1 MARKLSVDLE
11 LNAKGYTQGIN
22 EAKNATAQYTNAT
35 VDLKKETE
43 DYLSQFGSLRKQL
56 RSAKEEAFN
65 LAVQF
70 SQLSK
75 TEKDSEIGQ
84 QLAGELQFAIEKAAE
99 LEDVMS
105 DTNDAIRKAASDTAG
120 LDAFKES
127 LEVGKDLATAYIGV
141 LGKVTGSEEALKNV
155 LSSLAIVQGS
165 FNAVIKTTNMLQKNS
180 ATMIALQRAGVLSL
194 AQAEKISA
202 AAANASTIAYKGLGK
217 AMKAIPFIAIAGA
230 ILSIGKVIIDYI
242 IGANKAAKESEK
254 LNKELTGTKKIINDL
269 STVYNSSYA
278 SSLGKT
284 LSLYKQLQTSYSKLS
299 TQQEKSKWIK
309 ENTEKFKELGVSI
322 TNVNDADKIL
332 IKQSKDVIQS
342 FKLRAEA
349 AAEATRLQDLY
360 VKRIE
365 AETKARAN
373 AGKNNFKAGDK
384 VQTGDVERY
393 GLQEGID
400 YKQYKDKVGMF
411 YTDAGAMKAMEASA
425 ARNIQKYTQDIDAE
439 INASAERLAATTEKL
454 NNVLTGSTN
463 NNNNTGGGSSTGT
476 KTDITENILP
486 KANKVN
492 KQIDDW
498 FKAYD
503 KKIATKTKEASEMNY
518 NVVGPSI
525 NILSSPQQIQGAENA
540 IQQALQVDDIKFD
553 FSALPESM
561 QEAADEAVQSL
572 NRLSE
577 AMAIAGQKRA
587 KFLAAG
593 DTKGVKEMDKQL
605 AKLTE
610 DYNKQSK
617 EVDKYTKRS
626 EQIDKLSSA
635 FGSVGNKVGELGG
648 LFSQLGDATDDAGVK
663 AMGIIA
669 EAVATMALS
678 FARALKSC
686 GSWYEWLVFGVTGM
700 TQLASMVSQIKQLT
714 AGGYAEGGIIPGN
727 SFAGDKVMAMVN
739 SGEMI
744 LNTHQQKNLFD
755 MLNGI
760 TGTGIAS
767 SKIELTGKIR
777 GKDLLLVQKN
787 YNTIGSKSGQSIK
800 IN

>member
-56 RSAKEEAFN
+56 RAAENEAYN

-84 QLAGELQFAIEKAAE
+84 QLADELQFAIEKAAE
-99 LEDVMS
+99 LKDVMS
-105 DTNDAIRKAASDTAG
+105 DTRDAIRNASSDTAG

-141 LGKVTGSEEALKNV
+141 LGKMTGSEEALKNA

-194 AQAEKISA
+194 AQAEKVSA
-202 AAANASTIAYKGLGK
+202 AAANASTYAYKGLGK
-217 AMKAIPFIAIAGA
+217 AMKAIPFIAIAAA
-230 ILSIGKVIIDYI
+230 ILSIGKVIIDYV
-242 IGANKAAKESEK
+242 IGANKATKESEK

-269 STVYNSSYA
+269 STAYNSSYA

-332 IKQSKDVIQS
+332 IKQSKDVIQA

-365 AETKARAN
+365 AEAKARAN
-373 AGKNNFKAGDK
+373 ASKNNFKAGDK

-400 YKQYKDKVGMF
+400 YKQYKDTVGMF
-411 YTDAGAMKAMEASA
+411 YTDAGAMKAMDASA
-425 ARNIQKYTQDIDAE
+425 ARNIRKYTQDIDAE

-463 NNNNTGGGSSTGT
+463 TNTGGGSSTGT
-476 KTDITENILP
+476 KTDITENLLP

-503 KKIATKTKEASEMNY
+503 KKIAAKTKEASEMNY

-525 NILSSPQQIQGAENA
+525 NILNSPQQIQGTENA
-540 IQQALQVDDIKFD
+540 IQQALQIDDVEFD
-553 FSALPESM
+553 FSALPEAM

-572 NRLSE
+572 DRLSE
-577 AMAIAGQKRA
+577 AMAIAGQQRA

-593 DTKGVKEMDKQL
+593 DTKGVEAMDKQI

-610 DYNKQSK
+610 DYTKQSE
-617 EVDKYTKRS
+617 EVGKYVKRS
-626 EQIDKLSSA
+626 EEVKNLSES
-635 FGSVGNKVGELGG
+635 FQSVGDSVGALGG
-648 LFSQLGDATDDAGVK
+648 LFGALGDATDDAGMK
-663 AMGIIA
+663 TMGIIA
-669 EAVATMALS
+669 ETLATMALS
-678 FARALKSC
+678 FAKALKSC
-686 GSWYEWLVFGVTGM
+686 TTWYEWVAFGITGM
-700 TQLASMVSQIKQLT
+700 TQLVSMVSQIKQLT

-739 SGEMI
+739 SGEMV

-767 SKIELTGKIR
+767 SKVELTGKIR

-787 YNTIGSKSGQSIK
+787 YNTIGAKSGQSIK

>member
-56 RSAKEEAFN
+56 RGAKQEAYN
-65 LAVQF
+65 LAAQF
-70 SQLSK
+70 SQLSAA
-75 TEKDSEIGQ
+75 EKDSELGQ

-105 DTNDAIRKAASDTAG
+105 DTNDAIRNAASDTAG
-120 LDAFKES
+120 LDAFRES
-127 LEVGKDLATAYIGV
+127 LDVGKDIATAYIGV
-141 LGKVTGSEEALKNV
+141 LAKMTGSEEALKNA

-165 FNAVIKTTNMLQKNS
+165 FNALTKATNMLQKNS

-194 AQAEKISA
+194 AQAEKVSA

-217 AMKAIPFIAIAGA
+217 AMKAIPFIAIAA
-230 ILSIGKVIIDYI
+230 AVLAIGKVIVDYAT
-242 IGANKAAKESEK
+242 GANKATKEAEK

-269 STVYNSSYA
+269 STAYNSNYA

-284 LSLYKQLQTSYSKLS
+284 LSLYKQLQTSYSKLT

-332 IKQSKDVIQS
+332 IKQSKDVIQA

-373 AGKNNFKAGDK
+373 ASKNNFKAGDK

-400 YKQYKDKVGMF
+400 YTQYKDKIGMF

-463 NNNNTGGGSSTGT
+463 NNIGVGSKTKS
-476 KTDITENILP
+476 KTDIDIFP

-503 KKIATKTKEASEMNY
+503 KKIATKTKESSEMNY

-525 NILSSPQQIQGAENA
+525 NILNSPQDIQGTENA
-540 IQQALQVDDIKFD
+540 IQQALQVDDVEFD
-553 FSALPESM
+553 FSALPEAM
-561 QEAADEAVQSL
+561 QKAADEAAQKL
-572 NRLSE
+572 DRLSE
-577 AMAIAGQKRA
+577 AMAIAGQQRA

-593 DTKGVKEMDKQL
+593 DTKGVEEMDKQL
-605 AKLTE
+605 KKLTE
-610 DYNKQSK
+610 DYTEQSEK
-617 EVDKYTKRS
+617 VDEYAKRS
-626 EQIDKLSSA
+626 EKIGKFTDA
-635 FGSVGNKVGELGG
+635 FDSVGNKVGELGS
-648 LFSQLGDATDDAGVK
+648 LFSQLGDATDDAGIK

-678 FARALKSC
+678 FAKALKSC
-686 GSWYEWLVFGVTGM
+686 GSWYEWLIFGVTGM

-714 AGGYAEGGIIPGN
+714 AGGYAEGGIVPGN
-727 SFAGDKVMAMVN
+727 SFNGDKVMAMVN

-767 SKIELTGKIR
+767 SKIELTGRIR
-777 GKDLLLVQKN
+777 GKDLLLAQKN
-787 YNTIGSKSGQSIK
+787 YNTIGAKSGQSIK

>member
-56 RSAKEEAFN
+56 RGAKQEAFN
-65 LAVQF
+65 LAAQF
-70 SQLSK
+70 SQLSAV
-75 TEKDSEIGQ
+75 EKDSELGQ

-105 DTNDAIRKAASDTAG
+105 DTQDAIRNAASDTAG

-141 LGKVTGSEEALKNV
+141 LGKLTGSEEALKNA

-165 FNAVIKTTNMLQKNS
+165 FNAVIKTTSMLQKNS

-194 AQAEKISA
+194 AQAEKVSA

-217 AMKAIPFIAIAGA
+217 AMKAIPFIAIAA
-230 ILSIGKVIIDYI
+230 AVLAIGKAIVDYAT
-242 IGANKAAKESEK
+242 GANKATKEAEK

-269 STVYNSSYA
+269 STAYNSNYA

-332 IKQSKDVIQS
+332 IKQSKDVIQA

-373 AGKNNFKAGDK
+373 ASKNNFKAGDK

-400 YKQYKDKVGMF
+400 YKQYKDTVGMF

-463 NNNNTGGGSSTGT
+463 NNNTGGGSSKT
-476 KTDITENILP
+476 KKDIDILP

-503 KKIATKTKEASEMNY
+503 KKIEAKTKEASEMNY

-525 NILSSPQQIQGAENA
+525 NILNSPQQIQSAENA
-540 IQQALQVDDIKFD
+540 IQQALQVDDIEFD
-553 FSALPESM
+553 FSALPEAM

-572 NRLSE
+572 DRLAE
-577 AMAIAGQKRA
+577 AMAIAGQQRA

-593 DTKGVKEMDKQL
+593 DTKGVEEMDKQL
-605 AKLTE
+605 SKLTE
-610 DYNKQSK
+610 DYNKQSE
-617 EVDKYTKRS
+617 EVDKYATRS
-626 EQIDKLSSA
+626 KKIGKLTSA
-635 FGSVGNKVGELGG
+635 FGDVGNKVGELGS

-663 AMGIIA
+663 TMSIIA
-669 EAVATMALS
+669 QAVATMALS
-678 FARALKSC
+678 FANALKNC

-700 TQLASMVSQIKQLT
+700 VQLASMVSQIKQLT

-760 TGTGIAS
+760 TGTGISS

>member
-56 RSAKEEAFN
+56 RGAKQEAFN
-65 LAVQF
+65 LAAQF
-70 SQLSK
+70 SQLSAV
-75 TEKDSEIGQ
+75 EKDSELGQ

-105 DTNDAIRKAASDTAG
+105 DTNDAIRNAASDTAG

-141 LGKVTGSEEALKNV
+141 LGKLTGSEEALKNA

-165 FNAVIKTTNMLQKNS
+165 FNAVIKTTSMLQKNS

-194 AQAEKISA
+194 AQAEKVSA
-202 AAANASTIAYKGLGK
+202 VAANASTIAYKGLGK
-217 AMKAIPFIAIAGA
+217 AMKAIPFIAIAA
-230 ILSIGKVIIDYI
+230 AVLAIGKAIVDYAT
-242 IGANKAAKESEK
+242 GANKATKEAEK

-269 STVYNSSYA
+269 STAYNSNYA

-299 TQQEKSKWIK
+299 TKQEKSKWIK

-332 IKQSKDVIQS
+332 IKQSKDVIQA

-384 VQTGDVERY
+384 VQQGDVERY

-400 YKQYKDKVGMF
+400 YTQYKDKVGMF
-411 YTDAGAMKAMEASA
+411 YTDAGAMKAMETSA

-454 NNVLTGSTN
+454 NNVLTGTEN
-463 NNNNTGGGSSTGT
+463 TNTGGGSSET
-476 KTDITENILP
+476 KNDITENILS

-498 FKAYD
+498 FKD
-503 KKIATKTKEASEMNY
+503 FNKKIAAKTKESAEMNKG
-518 NVVGPSI
+518 VVDI
-525 NILSSPQQIQGAENA
+525 NFLTSPQQIQGTENA
-540 IQQALQVDDIKFD
+540 IQQALQVDDVKFD
-553 FSALPESM
+553 FSALPEAM

-572 NRLSE
+572 DRLAE
-577 AMAIAGQKRA
+577 AMAIAGQQRA
-587 KFLAAG
+587 KFMAAG
-593 DTKGVKEMDKQL
+593 DTKGVEEMDKQL
-605 AKLTE
+605 SKLTE
-610 DYNKQSK
+610 DYNKQSE
-617 EVDKYTKRS
+617 EVDKYSKRS
-626 EQIDKLSSA
+626 EKIGKLTSA
-635 FGSVGNKVGELGG
+635 FSDVGNKVGELGS

-663 AMGIIA
+663 TMSIIA
-669 EAVATMALS
+669 QAVATMALS
-678 FARALKSC
+678 FANALKNC

-700 TQLASMVSQIKQLT
+700 VQLASMVSQIKQLT

-760 TGTGIAS
+760 TGAGISS
-767 SKIELTGKIR
+767 SKVELTGKIR

-787 YNTIGSKSGQSIK
+787 YNTIGAKSGQSIK

>member
-56 RSAKEEAFN
+56 RGAKQEAYN
-65 LAVQF
+65 LAAQF

-105 DTNDAIRKAASDTAG
+105 DTNDAIRNAASDTAG

-141 LGKVTGSEEALKNV
+141 LAKMTGNEEALKNA

-180 ATMIALQRAGVLSL
+180 ATMIALQRAGVISL
-194 AQAEKISA
+194 AQAEKVSA

-217 AMKAIPFIAIAGA
+217 AMKAIPFIAIAA
-230 ILSIGKVIIDYI
+230 AVLAIGKAIVDYAT
-242 IGANKAAKESEK
+242 GANKATKEAEK

-269 STVYNSSYA
+269 STAYNSNYA

-309 ENTEKFKELGVSI
+309 ENTQKFKELGISI

-373 AGKNNFKAGDK
+373 ASKNNFKAGDK

-463 NNNNTGGGSSTGT
+463 TNAGGGSSGT
-476 KTDITENILP
+476 KKYIDILP

-498 FKAYD
+498 FKEYD
-503 KKIATKTKEASEMNY
+503 KKIAIKTKEASEMNY

-525 NILSSPQQIQGAENA
+525 NILTSPQQIQGTENA
-540 IQQALQVDDIKFD
+540 IQQALQVDDVKFD
-553 FSALPESM
+553 FSALPEAM

-572 NRLSE
+572 DRLAE
-577 AMAIAGQKRA
+577 AMAIAGQQRA
-587 KFLAAG
+587 KFMAAG
-593 DTKGVKEMDKQL
+593 DTKGVEEMDKQL
-605 AKLTE
+605 ETLTE
-610 DYNKQSK
+610 DYNKQSE
-617 EVDKYTKRS
+617 EVDKYVKRS
-626 EQIDKLSSA
+626 EEVKNLSDS
-635 FGSVGNKVGELGG
+635 FQSVGDSVGALGG
-648 LFSQLGDATDDAGVK
+648 LFSALGDATDDAGMK
-663 AMGIIA
+663 TMGIIA
-669 EAVATMALS
+669 ETLATMALS
-678 FARALKSC
+678 FAKALKSC
-686 GSWYEWLVFGVTGM
+686 TTWYEWVAFGITGM
-700 TQLASMVSQIKQLT
+700 TQLVSMVSQIKQLT
-714 AGGYAEGGIIPGN
+714 AGGYAEGGIVPGN

>member
-56 RSAKEEAFN
+56 RGAKQEAFN
-65 LAVQF
+65 LAAQF
-70 SQLSK
+70 SQLSAV
-75 TEKDSEIGQ
+75 EKDSELGQ

-105 DTNDAIRKAASDTAG
+105 DTNDAIRNAASDTAG

-141 LGKVTGSEEALKNV
+141 LGKLTGSEEALKNA

-165 FNAVIKTTNMLQKNS
+165 FNAVIKTTSMLQKNS

-194 AQAEKISA
+194 AQAEKVSA
-202 AAANASTIAYKGLGK
+202 VAANASTIAYKGLGK
-217 AMKAIPFIAIAGA
+217 AMKAIPFIAIAA
-230 ILSIGKVIIDYI
+230 AVLAIGKAIVDYAT
-242 IGANKAAKESEK
+242 GANKATKEAEK

-269 STVYNSSYA
+269 STAYNSNYA

-299 TQQEKSKWIK
+299 TKQEKSKWIK

-332 IKQSKDVIQS
+332 IKQSKDVIQA

-384 VQTGDVERY
+384 VQQGDVERY

-400 YKQYKDKVGMF
+400 YTQYKDKVGMF
-411 YTDAGAMKAMEASA
+411 YTDAGAMKAMETSA

-454 NNVLTGSTN
+454 NNLLTGTEN
-463 NNNNTGGGSSTGT
+463 TNTGGGSSET
-476 KTDITENILP
+476 KNDITENILS

-498 FKAYD
+498 FKD
-503 KKIATKTKEASEMNY
+503 FNKKIAAKTKESAEMNKG
-518 NVVGPSI
+518 VVDI
-525 NILSSPQQIQGAENA
+525 NFLTSPQQIQGTENA
-540 IQQALQVDDIKFD
+540 IQQALQVDDVKFD
-553 FSALPESM
+553 FSALPEAM

-572 NRLSE
+572 DRLAE
-577 AMAIAGQKRA
+577 AMAIAGQQRA
-587 KFLAAG
+587 KFMAAG
-593 DTKGVKEMDKQL
+593 DTKGVEEMDKQL
-605 AKLTE
+605 SKLTE
-610 DYNKQSK
+610 DYNKQSE
-617 EVDKYTKRS
+617 EVDKYSKRS
-626 EQIDKLSSA
+626 EKIGKLTSA
-635 FGSVGNKVGELGG
+635 FSDVGNKVGELGS

-663 AMGIIA
+663 TMSIIA
-669 EAVATMALS
+669 QAVATMALS
-678 FARALKSC
+678 FANALKNC

-700 TQLASMVSQIKQLT
+700 VQLASMVSQIKQLT

-760 TGTGIAS
+760 TGTGISS
-767 SKIELTGKIR
+767 SKVELTGKIR

-787 YNTIGSKSGQSIK
+787 YNTIGAKSGQSIK

>member
-56 RSAKEEAFN
+56 RGAKQEAFN

-70 SQLSK
+70 SQLSAV
-75 TEKDSEIGQ
+75 EKDSELGQ

-105 DTNDAIRKAASDTAG
+105 DTQDAIRNAASDTAG

-141 LGKVTGSEEALKNV
+141 LAKMTGNEEALKNA

-202 AAANASTIAYKGLGK
+202 AAANASSIAYKGLGK
-217 AMKAIPFIAIAGA
+217 AMKSIPFIAIAA
-230 ILSIGKVIIDYI
+230 TVLAIGKAIVDYAT
-242 IGANKAAKESEK
+242 GANKATKEAEK

-269 STVYNSSYA
+269 STAYNSNYA

-332 IKQSKDVIQS
+332 IKQSKDVIQA

-373 AGKNNFKAGDK
+373 ASKNNFKAGDK

-463 NNNNTGGGSSTGT
+463 TNTGGGSSTVT
-476 KTDITENILP
+476 KNDITENILP

-525 NILSSPQQIQGAENA
+525 NILNSPQQIQGTENA
-540 IQQALQVDDIKFD
+540 IQQALQVDDVEFD
-553 FSALPESM
+553 FSALPEAM

-572 NRLSE
+572 DRLAE
-577 AMAIAGQKRA
+577 AMAIAGQQRA

-593 DTKGVKEMDKQL
+593 DTKGVEEMDKQL
-605 AKLTE
+605 SKLTE
-610 DYNKQSK
+610 DYNKQSE
-617 EVDKYTKRS
+617 EVDKYATRS
-626 EQIDKLSSA
+626 KKIGKLTSA
-635 FGSVGNKVGELGG
+635 FGDVGNKVGELGS

-663 AMGIIA
+663 TMSIIA
-669 EAVATMALS
+669 QAVATMALS
-678 FARALKSC
+678 FANALKNC

-700 TQLASMVSQIKQLT
+700 VQLASMVSQIKQLT

-755 MLNGI
+755 ILNGI
-760 TGTGIAS
+760 TGSAITSTKFEFEGR
-767 SKIELTGKIR
+767 IR
-777 GKDLLLVQKN
+777 GKDMLLTQKH
-787 YNTIGSKSGQSIK
+787 YNSIAAKSGQSIK

>member
-56 RSAKEEAFN
+56 RGAENEAFN

-75 TEKDSEIGQ
+75 AEKDSEIGQ
-84 QLAGELQFAIEKAAE
+84 QLADELQFAIEKAAE
-99 LEDVMS
+99 LKDVMS
-105 DTNDAIRKAASDTAG
+105 DTRDAIKNASSDTAG

-141 LGKVTGSEEALKNV
+141 LGKVTGSEEALKNA

-165 FNAVIKTTNMLQKNS
+165 FNAVINTTTMLQKNS

-230 ILSIGKVIIDYI
+230 ILAIGKAIIDYV

-299 TQQEKSKWIK
+299 TQGEKSKWIK

-332 IKQSKDVIQS
+332 IKQSKDVIQA

-373 AGKNNFKAGDK
+373 ASKNNFKAGDK

-400 YKQYKDKVGMF
+400 YKQYKDTVGMF
-411 YTDAGAMKAMEASA
+411 YTDAGAWKAMEAST
-425 ARNIQKYTQDIDAE
+425 ARNVKKYTQDIDAE

-463 NNNNTGGGSSTGT
+463 NNTVEVSSTRS

-572 NRLSE
+572 DRLSE
-577 AMAIAGQKRA
+577 AMAIAGQQRA

-617 EVDKYTKRS
+617 EVDKYVKRS
-626 EQIDKLSSA
+626 EEVKNLSDS
-635 FGSVGNKVGELGG
+635 FQSVGDSVGALGG
-648 LFSQLGDATDDAGVK
+648 LFSALGDATDDAGMK
-663 AMGIIA
+663 TMGIIA
-669 EAVATMALS
+669 ETLATMALS
-678 FARALKSC
+678 FAKALKSC
-686 GSWYEWLVFGVTGM
+686 TTWYEWVAFGITGM
-700 TQLASMVSQIKQLT
+700 TQLVSMVSQIKQLT

-767 SKIELTGKIR
+767 SKVEITGKIR

>member
-56 RSAKEEAFN
+56 RGAKQEAFN
-65 LAVQF
+65 LAAQF

-75 TEKDSEIGQ
+75 VEKESEIGQ

-105 DTNDAIRKAASDTAG
+105 DTQDAIRNAASDTAG

-127 LEVGKDLATAYIGV
+127 LEVGKDMATAYIGV
-141 LGKVTGSEEALKNV
+141 LAKMTGNEEALKNA

-230 ILSIGKVIIDYI
+230 ILSIGKVIIDYAV
-242 IGANKAAKESEK
+242 GANKATKEAEK

-269 STVYNSSYA
+269 STSYNSNYA

-332 IKQSKDVIQS
+332 IKQSKDVIQA

-373 AGKNNFKAGDK
+373 ASKNNFKAGDK

-463 NNNNTGGGSSTGT
+463 NNTVGGSSGT
-476 KTDITENILP
+476 KTDIVENILP

-540 IQQALQVDDIKFD
+540 IQHALQVDDIEFD
-553 FSALPESM
+553 FSALPDAM

-572 NRLSE
+572 DRLSE

-767 SKIELTGKIR
+767 SKVEITGKIR

>member
-56 RSAKEEAFN
+56 RGAKQEAFN

-99 LEDVMS
+99 LQDVMG
-105 DTNDAIRKAASDTAG
+105 DTQDAIRNAASDTAG

-141 LGKVTGSEEALKNV
+141 LAKMTGNEEALKNA

-165 FNAVIKTTNMLQKNS
+165 FNAVIKATNMLQKNS

-202 AAANASTIAYKGLGK
+202 AAANASSIAYKGLGK
-217 AMKAIPFIAIAGA
+217 AMKAIPFIAIAA
-230 ILSIGKVIIDYI
+230 AVLAIGKAIVDYAT
-242 IGANKAAKESEK
+242 GANKATKEAEK

-269 STVYNSSYA
+269 STAYNSNYA

-309 ENTEKFKELGVSI
+309 ENTQKFKELGVSI

-332 IKQSKDVIQS
+332 IKQSKDVIQA

-454 NNVLTGSTN
+454 NNVLTGTEN
-463 NNNNTGGGSSTGT
+463 TNTGGGS
-476 KTDITENILP
+476 KTESKIDIDILP

-498 FKAYD
+498 FKDFD
-503 KKIATKTKEASEMNY
+503 KKIAAKTKESAEMNY

-525 NILSSPQQIQGAENA
+525 NILNSPQQIQGTENA

-553 FSALPESM
+553 FSALPEAM

-572 NRLSE
+572 DRLAE
-577 AMAIAGQKRA
+577 AMAIAGQQRA

-593 DTKGVKEMDKQL
+593 DTKGVEEMDKQL
-605 AKLTE
+605 SKLTE
-610 DYNKQSK
+610 DYNKQSE
-617 EVDKYTKRS
+617 EVGKYVKRS
-626 EQIDKLSSA
+626 EEVNNLSDS
-635 FGSVGNKVGELGG
+635 FQSVGDSVGALGG
-648 LFSQLGDATDDAGVK
+648 LFSALGDSTDDAGMK
-663 AMGIIA
+663 TMGIIA
-669 EAVATMALS
+669 ETLATMALS
-678 FARALKSC
+678 FAKALKSC
-686 GSWYEWLVFGVTGM
+686 TTWYEWVAFGITGM
-700 TQLASMVSQIKQLT
+700 TQLVSMVSQIKQLT

-767 SKIELTGKIR
+767 SKVELTGKIR

-787 YNTIGSKSGQSIK
+787 YNTIGAKSGQSIK

>member
-56 RSAKEEAFN
+56 RGAKQEAFN
-65 LAVQF
+65 LAAQF

-75 TEKDSEIGQ
+75 VEKESEIGQ

-105 DTNDAIRKAASDTAG
+105 DTQDAIRNAASDTAG

-127 LEVGKDLATAYIGV
+127 LEVGKDMATAYIGV
-141 LGKVTGSEEALKNV
+141 LAKMTGNEEALKNA
-155 LSSLAIVQGS
+155 LSSLAIVQGG
-165 FNAVIKTTNMLQKNS
+165 FNAVIKTTDMLQKNS

-217 AMKAIPFIAIAGA
+217 AMKAIPFIAIAA
-230 ILSIGKVIIDYI
+230 AVLAIGKAIVDYGT
-242 IGANKAAKESEK
+242 GANKATKEAEK
-254 LNKELTGTKKIINDL
+254 LNKELTGTEKIINDL
-269 STVYNSSYA
+269 STAYNSNYA

-299 TQQEKSKWIK
+299 NQQEKSKWIK

-332 IKQSKDVIQS
+332 IKQSKDVIQA

-373 AGKNNFKAGDK
+373 ASKNNFKAGDK

-400 YKQYKDKVGMF
+400 YTQYKDKVGMF

-463 NNNNTGGGSSTGT
+463 TNTGGGSSKS
-476 KTDITENILP
+476 KTDIVENILP

-503 KKIATKTKEASEMNY
+503 KKIAAKTKEGSEMNY

-525 NILSSPQQIQGAENA
+525 NILSSPQQIQGTENA
-540 IQQALQVDDIKFD
+540 IQQALQVDDIEFD
-553 FSALPESM
+553 FSALPEAM

-572 NRLSE
+572 DRLSE
-577 AMAIAGQKRA
+577 AMAIAGQQRA
-587 KFLAAG
+587 KFMAAG
-593 DTKGVKEMDKQL
+593 DTKGVEEMDKQL
-605 AKLTE
+605 ATLTE

-760 TGTGIAS
+760 TGTGISS

>member
-1 MARKLSVDLE
+1 MARKLSVYLE

-56 RSAKEEAFN
+56 RGAKQEAFN
-65 LAVQF
+65 LAAQF

-105 DTNDAIRKAASDTAG
+105 DTQDAIRNAASDTAG

-141 LGKVTGSEEALKNV
+141 LAKMTGNEEALKNA

-194 AQAEKISA
+194 AQAEKVSA

-217 AMKAIPFIAIAGA
+217 AMKSIPFIAIAA
-230 ILSIGKVIIDYI
+230 AVLAIGKAIVDYAT
-242 IGANKAAKESEK
+242 GANKATKEAEK

-269 STVYNSSYA
+269 STAYNSNYA

-309 ENTEKFKELGVSI
+309 ENTQKFKELGVSI

-332 IKQSKDVIQS
+332 IKQSKDVIQA

-373 AGKNNFKAGDK
+373 ASKNNFKAGDK

-400 YKQYKDKVGMF
+400 YKQYKDKIGMF

-463 NNNNTGGGSSTGT
+463 NNTGGGSSGT
-476 KTDITENILP
+476 KKDITENILP

-503 KKIATKTKEASEMNY
+503 KKIEAKTKEASEMNY

-525 NILSSPQQIQGAENA
+525 NILNSPQDIQGTENA
-540 IQQALQVDDIKFD
+540 IQQALQVDDVEYD
-553 FSALPESM
+553 FSALPEAM

-572 NRLSE
+572 DRLAE
-577 AMAIAGQKRA
+577 AMAIAGQQRA

-593 DTKGVKEMDKQL
+593 DTKGVEEMDKQL
-605 AKLTE
+605 SKLTE
-610 DYNKQSK
+610 DYNKQSE
-617 EVDKYTKRS
+617 EVGKYVKRS
-626 EQIDKLSSA
+626 EEVKNLSDS
-635 FGSVGNKVGELGG
+635 FQSVGDSVGALGG
-648 LFSQLGDATDDAGVK
+648 LFSALGDATDDAGMK
-663 AMGIIA
+663 TMGIIA
-669 EAVATMALS
+669 ETLATMALS
-678 FARALKSC
+678 FAKALKSC
-686 GSWYEWLVFGVTGM
+686 TTWYEWVAFGITGM
-700 TQLASMVSQIKQLT
+700 TQLVSMVSQVKQLT
-714 AGGYAEGGIIPGN
+714 AGGYAEGGIVPGN

-760 TGTGIAS
+760 TGTGISS

-777 GKDLLLVQKN
+777 GKDLLLVQQH
-787 YNTIGSKSGQSIK
+787 YNKLNAKTGQSIK
-800 IN
+800 I

>member
-56 RSAKEEAFN
+56 RGAKEEAFN

-99 LEDVMS
+99 LKDVMS
-105 DTNDAIRKAASDTAG
+105 DTQDAIRNASSDTAG

-141 LGKVTGSEEALKNV
+141 LGKLTGSEEALKNA

-165 FNAVIKTTNMLQKNS
+165 FNAVIKTTSMLQKNS

-194 AQAEKISA
+194 AQAEKVSA
-202 AAANASTIAYKGLGK
+202 ATANASTIAYKGLGK
-217 AMKAIPFIAIAGA
+217 AMKAIPFIAIAA
-230 ILSIGKVIIDYI
+230 AVLAIGKVIVDYAT
-242 IGANKAAKESEK
+242 GANKATKEAEK

-269 STVYNSSYA
+269 STAYNSNYA

-299 TQQEKSKWIK
+299 NQQEKSKWIK

-332 IKQSKDVIQS
+332 IKQSKDVIQA

-373 AGKNNFKAGDK
+373 ASKNNFKAGDK

-400 YKQYKDKVGMF
+400 YKQYKDTVGMF
-411 YTDAGAMKAMEASA
+411 YTDAGAMKAMEAST
-425 ARNIQKYTQDIDAE
+425 ARNIKKYTQDIDAE

-463 NNNNTGGGSSTGT
+463 NNTGGGSKAES
-476 KTDITENILP
+476 KTDIDILP

-525 NILSSPQQIQGAENA
+525 NILNSPQQIQGTENA
-540 IQQALQVDDIKFD
+540 IQQALQVDDIEFD
-553 FSALPESM
+553 FSALPEAM

-572 NRLSE
+572 DRLAE
-577 AMAIAGQKRA
+577 AMAIAGQQRA

-593 DTKGVKEMDKQL
+593 DTKGVEEMDKQL
-605 AKLTE
+605 SKLTE
-610 DYNKQSK
+610 DYNKQSE
-617 EVDKYTKRS
+617 EVDKYATRS
-626 EQIDKLSSA
+626 EKIGKLTSA
-635 FGSVGNKVGELGG
+635 FSDVGNKVGELGS

-663 AMGIIA
+663 TMSIIA
-669 EAVATMALS
+669 QAVATMALS
-678 FARALKSC
+678 FANALKNC

-700 TQLASMVSQIKQLT
+700 VQLASMVSQIKQLT

-767 SKIELTGKIR
+767 SKVELTGKIR

>member
-56 RSAKEEAFN
+56 RGAKQEAFN

-127 LEVGKDLATAYIGV
+127 LDVGKDIATAYIGV
-141 LGKVTGSEEALKNV
+141 LGKLTGSEEALKNAV
-155 LSSLAIVQGS
+155 SSLAIVQGS

-194 AQAEKISA
+194 AQAHKVSEA
-202 AAANASTIAYKGLGK
+202 AAKASTIAMKGLG
-217 AMKAIPFIAIAGA
+217 AVMKAVPYLAIAAAISSIVIAIAKYRA
-230 ILSIGKVIIDYI
+230 
-242 IGANKAAKESEK
+242 KADEATEA
-254 LNKELTGTKKIINDL
+254 TKKLKREMHDASIQGKKDAQADITKLKLLYDATQNLNLKKRDRIKAVKDL
-269 STVYNSSYA
+269 QKIYPAYFGNLTQEEILAGKA
-278 SSLGKT
+278 SDA
-284 LSLYKQLQTSYSKLS
+284 YKQLANDIIACAQARAY
-299 TQQEKSKWIK
+299 EKRINDIAEQNVDLEDQIEKQK
-309 ENTEKFKELGVSI
+309 ERVEQYRKAAEEAKKASETATTNNYDNTA
-322 TNVNDADKIL
+322 T
-332 IKQSKDVIQS
+332 
-342 FKLRAEA
+342 A
-349 AAEATRLQDLY
+349 AAVMYWKKVNAQYEEEKKKLKDIENQKTANIAQQNKYLEA
-360 VKRIE
+360 
-365 AETKARAN
+365 
-373 AGKNNFKAGDK
+373 
-384 VQTGDVERY
+384 
-393 GLQEGID
+393 
-400 YKQYKDKVGMF
+400 
-411 YTDAGAMKAMEASA
+411 
-425 ARNIQKYTQDIDAE
+425 
-439 INASAERLAATTEKL
+439 INATTAAVNRLSQNNETTKSS
-454 NNVLTGSTN
+454 GSKTELK
-463 NNNNTGGGSSTGT
+463 TEA
-476 KTDITENILP
+476 KTDIGILP

-503 KKIATKTKEASEMNY
+503 NKIAAKTKEASEMNY

-525 NILSSPQQIQGAENA
+525 NILNSPQDIQGAENA
-540 IQQALQVDDIKFD
+540 IQQALQVDDIEFD
-553 FSALPESM
+553 FSSLPEAM
-561 QEAADEAVQSL
+561 QEAAEEAAQSL
-572 NRLSE
+572 DRLAE
-577 AMAIAGQKRA
+577 AMAIAGQQRA
-587 KFLAAG
+587 NFLAAG
-593 DTKGVKEMDKQL
+593 DTKGVEEMDKQL
-605 AKLTE
+605 SKLTE
-610 DYNKQSK
+610 DYNKQSE
-617 EVDKYTKRS
+617 EVGKYVKRS
-626 EQIDKLSSA
+626 EEVKNLSDS
-635 FGSVGNKVGELGG
+635 FQSVGDSVGALGG
-648 LFSQLGDATDDAGVK
+648 LFSALGDATDDAGMK
-663 AMGIIA
+663 TMGIIA
-669 EAVATMALS
+669 ETLATMALS
-678 FARALKSC
+678 FAKALKSC
-686 GSWYEWLVFGVTGM
+686 TTWYEWVAFGITGM
-700 TQLASMVSQIKQLT
+700 TQLVSMVSQIKQLT

-760 TGTGIAS
+760 TGTGISS

>member
-56 RSAKEEAFN
+56 RGAKAEALN

-75 TEKDSEIGQ
+75 TEKESEIGQ
-84 QLAGELQFAIEKAAE
+84 QMADELQFAIEKAAE
-99 LEDVMS
+99 LQDVMS
-105 DTNDAIRKAASDTAG
+105 DTNDAIKNAASDTAG

-127 LEVGKDLATAYIGV
+127 LEVGKDMATAYIGV
-141 LGKVTGSEEALKNV
+141 LAKMTGNEEALKNA

-194 AQAEKISA
+194 AQAEKVSA

-230 ILSIGKVIIDYI
+230 ILSIGKVIIDYAV
-242 IGANKAAKESEK
+242 GANKATKEAEK

-269 STVYNSSYA
+269 STAYNSNYA

-332 IKQSKDVIQS
+332 IKQSKDVIQA

-373 AGKNNFKAGDK
+373 ASKNNFKAGDK

-400 YKQYKDKVGMF
+400 YTQYKDKVGMF

-463 NNNNTGGGSSTGT
+463 NNTGGGSSKT
-476 KTDITENILP
+476 KSDIDILP

-503 KKIATKTKEASEMNY
+503 KKIAAKTKEASEMNY

-525 NILSSPQQIQGAENA
+525 NILNSPQDIQGTENA
-540 IQQALQVDDIKFD
+540 IQQALQVDDIEFD
-553 FSALPESM
+553 FSALPEAM

-572 NRLSE
+572 DRLAE
-577 AMAIAGQKRA
+577 AMAIAGQQRA
-587 KFLAAG
+587 KFMAAG
-593 DTKGVKEMDKQL
+593 DTKGVEEMDKQL
-605 AKLTE
+605 ATLTE
-610 DYNKQSK
+610 DYNKQSE

>member
-1 MARKLSVDLE
+1 MGRKLSVDLE

-56 RSAKEEAFN
+56 RGAKQEAFN
-65 LAVQF
+65 LAAQF
-70 SQLSK
+70 SQLSAV
-75 TEKDSEIGQ
+75 EKDSELGQ

-105 DTNDAIRKAASDTAG
+105 DTQDAIRNAASDTAG

-141 LGKVTGSEEALKNV
+141 LGKLTGSEEALKNA

-165 FNAVIKTTNMLQKNS
+165 FNAVIKTTSMLQKNS

-194 AQAEKISA
+194 AQAEKVSA

-217 AMKAIPFIAIAGA
+217 AMKAIPFIAIAA
-230 ILSIGKVIIDYI
+230 AVLAIGKAIVDYAT
-242 IGANKAAKESEK
+242 GANKATKEAEK

-269 STVYNSSYA
+269 STAYNSNYA

-332 IKQSKDVIQS
+332 IKQSKDVIQA

-373 AGKNNFKAGDK
+373 ASKNNFKAGDK

-400 YKQYKDKVGMF
+400 YKQYKDTVGMF

-463 NNNNTGGGSSTGT
+463 NNTGGGSSKT
-476 KTDITENILP
+476 KKDIDILP

-503 KKIATKTKEASEMNY
+503 KKIEAKTKEASEMNY

-525 NILSSPQQIQGAENA
+525 NILNSPQQIQSAENA
-540 IQQALQVDDIKFD
+540 IQQALQVDDIEFD
-553 FSALPESM
+553 FSALPEAM

-572 NRLSE
+572 DRLAE
-577 AMAIAGQKRA
+577 AMAIAGQQRA

-593 DTKGVKEMDKQL
+593 DTKGVEEMDKQL
-605 AKLTE
+605 SKLTE
-610 DYNKQSK
+610 DYNKQSE
-617 EVDKYTKRS
+617 EVDKYATRS
-626 EQIDKLSSA
+626 KKIGKLTSA
-635 FGSVGNKVGELGG
+635 FGDVGNKVGELGS

-663 AMGIIA
+663 TMSIIA
-669 EAVATMALS
+669 QAVATMALS
-678 FARALKSC
+678 FANALKNC

-700 TQLASMVSQIKQLT
+700 VQLASMVSQIKQLT

-760 TGTGIAS
+760 TGTGISS

>member
-56 RSAKEEAFN
+56 RGAKQEAFN
-65 LAVQF
+65 LAAQF
-70 SQLSK
+70 SQLSAV
-75 TEKDSEIGQ
+75 EKDSELGQ

-105 DTNDAIRKAASDTAG
+105 DTQDAIRNAASDTAG

-141 LGKVTGSEEALKNV
+141 LGKLTGSEEALKNA

-165 FNAVIKTTNMLQKNS
+165 FNAVIKTTSMLQKNS

-194 AQAEKISA
+194 AQAEKVSA

-217 AMKAIPFIAIAGA
+217 AMKAIPFIAIAA
-230 ILSIGKVIIDYI
+230 AVLAIGKAIVDYAT
-242 IGANKAAKESEK
+242 GANKATKEAEK

-269 STVYNSSYA
+269 STAYNSNYA

-332 IKQSKDVIQS
+332 IKQSKDVIQA

-400 YKQYKDKVGMF
+400 YTQYKDKVGMF

-425 ARNIQKYTQDIDAE
+425 ARNIQKYTQDIGAE

-454 NNVLTGSTN
+454 NNVLTGTEN
-463 NNNNTGGGSSTGT
+463 TNTGGGSSGT
-476 KTDITENILP
+476 KTDIDILP

-503 KKIATKTKEASEMNY
+503 KKIAAKTKEASEMNY

-525 NILSSPQQIQGAENA
+525 NILTSPQQIQGTENA
-540 IQQALQVDDIKFD
+540 IQQALQVDDIEFD
-553 FSALPESM
+553 FSALPEAM

-572 NRLSE
+572 DRLAE
-577 AMAIAGQKRA
+577 AMAIAGQQRA

-593 DTKGVKEMDKQL
+593 DTKGVEEMDKQL
-605 AKLTE
+605 ATLTE
-610 DYNKQSK
+610 DYNKQSE
-617 EVDKYTKRS
+617 EVGKYVKRS
-626 EQIDKLSSA
+626 EEVKNLSES
-635 FGSVGNKVGELGG
+635 FQSVGDSVGALGG
-648 LFSQLGDATDDAGVK
+648 LFSALGDATDDAGMK
-663 AMGIIA
+663 TMGIIA
-669 EAVATMALS
+669 ETLATMALS
-678 FARALKSC
+678 FAKALKSC
-686 GSWYEWLVFGVTGM
+686 TTWYEWVAFGITGM
-700 TQLASMVSQIKQLT
+700 TQLVSMVSQIKQLT
-714 AGGYAEGGIIPGN
+714 AGGYAEGGIVPGN

-760 TGTGIAS
+760 TGTGISS

>member
-43 DYLSQFGSLRKQL
+43 DYISQFGPLRKQL
-56 RSAKEEAFN
+56 RAAKQEAFN
-65 LAVQF
+65 LAAQF

-75 TEKDSEIGQ
+75 VEKDSELGQ

-105 DTNDAIRKAASDTAG
+105 DTQDAIRNGASDTAG

-141 LGKVTGSEEALKNV
+141 LGKLTGSEEALKNA

-165 FNAVIKTTNMLQKNS
+165 FNAVIKMTNMLQKNS

-194 AQAEKISA
+194 AQAEKVSA
-202 AAANASTIAYKGLGK
+202 VAANASTIAYKGLGK
-217 AMKAIPFIAIAGA
+217 AMKTIPFIAIAA
-230 ILSIGKVIIDYI
+230 AVLAIGKAIVDYAT
-242 IGANKAAKESEK
+242 GANKATKEAEK
-254 LNKELTGTKKIINDL
+254 LNKEITGTKKIINDL
-269 STVYNSSYA
+269 STAYDSNYA

-332 IKQSKDVIQS
+332 IKQSKDVIQA

-373 AGKNNFKAGDK
+373 ASKNNFKAGDK

-400 YKQYKDKVGMF
+400 YTQYKDKIGMF
-411 YTDAGAMKAMEASA
+411 YTDAGAMKAMESSA

-463 NNNNTGGGSSTGT
+463 NNNTGGRSSGT
-476 KTDITENILP
+476 KKNITENILP

-503 KKIATKTKEASEMNY
+503 KKIEAKTKEASGMNY

-525 NILSSPQQIQGAENA
+525 NILTSPQDIQSTENA
-540 IQQALQVDDIKFD
+540 IQQALQVDDVEYD
-553 FSALPESM
+553 FSALPEAM
-561 QEAADEAVQSL
+561 QEAADEAIQSL
-572 NRLSE
+572 DRLAE
-577 AMAIAGQKRA
+577 AMAIAGQQRA

-593 DTKGVKEMDKQL
+593 DTKGVDEMDKQL
-605 AKLTE
+605 SKLTE
-610 DYNKQSK
+610 DYNKQSE
-617 EVDKYTKRS
+617 EVDKYATRS
-626 EQIDKLSSA
+626 KEIGKLTSA
-635 FGSVGNKVGELGG
+635 FGDVGNKVGELGS

-663 AMGIIA
+663 TMGIIA
-669 EAVATMALS
+669 QAVATMALS
-678 FARALKSC
+678 FANALKNC

-700 TQLASMVSQIKQLT
+700 VQLASMVSQIKQLT

-760 TGTGIAS
+760 TGTGISS

>member
-22 EAKNATAQYTNAT
+22 EAKNATAEYTNAT

-56 RSAKEEAFN
+56 RGAKQEAFN
-65 LAVQF
+65 LAAQF
-70 SQLSK
+70 AQLSK

-105 DTNDAIRKAASDTAG
+105 DTQDAIRNAASDTAG

-141 LGKVTGSEEALKNV
+141 LGKLTGSEEALKNA

-165 FNAVIKTTNMLQKNS
+165 FNAVIKTTSMLQKNS

-309 ENTEKFKELGVSI
+309 ENTDKFKELGVSI

-373 AGKNNFKAGDK
+373 ASKNNFKAGDK

-400 YKQYKDKVGMF
+400 YKQYNDKVGMF

-463 NNNNTGGGSSTGT
+463 NNTGGRSSTGS

-525 NILSSPQQIQGAENA
+525 NILNSPQDIQGAENA
-540 IQQALQVDDIKFD
+540 IQQALQVDDIEFD
-553 FSALPESM
+553 FSALPEAM

-572 NRLSE
+572 DRLSE

-605 AKLTE
+605 TKLTE
-610 DYNKQSK
+610 DYNKQSE
-617 EVDKYTKRS
+617 EVDKYSKRS
-626 EQIDKLSSA
+626 EQIGKLTSA

-760 TGTGIAS
+760 TGAGISS

>member
-56 RSAKEEAFN
+56 RGAKQEAYN
-65 LAVQF
+65 LAAQF

-75 TEKDSEIGQ
+75 TEKDSELGQ

-105 DTNDAIRKAASDTAG
+105 DTQDAIRNAASDTAG
-120 LDAFKES
+120 LDAFRES

-141 LGKVTGSEEALKNV
+141 LGKMTGSEEALKNA

-165 FNAVIKTTNMLQKNS
+165 FNAVIKATNMLQKNS

-194 AQAEKISA
+194 AQAEKVSA

-217 AMKAIPFIAIAGA
+217 AMKSIPFIAIAA
-230 ILSIGKVIIDYI
+230 AVLAIGKAIVDYAT
-242 IGANKAAKESEK
+242 GANKAAKEAEK

-269 STVYNSSYA
+269 STAYNSNYA

-284 LSLYKQLQTSYSKLS
+284 LSLYKQLQTSYSKLT

-309 ENTEKFKELGVSI
+309 ENTKKFNELGVSI

-332 IKQSKDVIQS
+332 IKQSKDVIQA

-373 AGKNNFKAGDK
+373 ASKNNFKAGDK

-393 GLQEGID
+393 GLQEGVD
-400 YKQYKDKVGMF
+400 YTQYKDKVGMF

-463 NNNNTGGGSSTGT
+463 TDKGGGSSNTH
-476 KTDITENILP
+476 KTDITENFLP

-503 KKIATKTKEASEMNY
+503 KKIEAKTKESSEMNY

-525 NILSSPQQIQGAENA
+525 NILSSPQQIQGTENA
-540 IQQALQVDDIKFD
+540 IQQALQVDDIDFD
-553 FSALPESM
+553 FSALPEAM
-561 QEAADEAVQSL
+561 QEAAEEAAQKL
-572 NRLSE
+572 DRLSE
-577 AMAIAGQKRA
+577 AMAIAGQQRA

-593 DTKGVKEMDKQL
+593 DTKGVEEMDKQL
-605 AKLTE
+605 QTLTE
-610 DYNKQSK
+610 DYNKQSE
-617 EVDKYTKRS
+617 EVGKYVKRS
-626 EQIDKLSSA
+626 EEVKNLSES
-635 FGSVGNKVGELGG
+635 FQSVGDSVGALGG
-648 LFSQLGDATDDAGVK
+648 LFSALGDATDDAGMK
-663 AMGIIA
+663 TMGIIA
-669 EAVATMALS
+669 ETLATMALS
-678 FARALKSC
+678 FAKALKSC
-686 GSWYEWLVFGVTGM
+686 STWYEWVAFGITGM
-700 TQLASMVSQIKQLT
+700 TQLVSMVSQIKQLT

-727 SFAGDKVMAMVN
+727 SFNGDKVMAMVN

-767 SKIELTGKIR
+767 SKIELTGRIR
-777 GKDLLLVQKN
+777 GKDLLLAQKN
-787 YNTIGSKSGQSIK
+787 YNTIGAKSGQSIK

>member
-43 DYLSQFGSLRKQL
+43 DYLSQFGSLRKQF
-56 RSAKEEAFN
+56 RAAKTEAFN

-75 TEKDSEIGQ
+75 TEKDSELGQ
-84 QLAGELQFAIEKAAE
+84 QMADELQFAIEKAAE
-99 LEDVMS
+99 LQDVLS
-105 DTNDAIRKAASDTAG
+105 DTQDAIRNSSSDTAG

-141 LGKVTGSEEALKNV
+141 LGKVTGSEEALKNA

-165 FNAVIKTTNMLQKNS
+165 FNAVIKTTSMLQKNS

-299 TQQEKSKWIK
+299 TQQEKTKWIK

-373 AGKNNFKAGDK
+373 ASKNNFKAGDK

-400 YKQYKDKVGMF
+400 YKQYNDKVGMF

-463 NNNNTGGGSSTGT
+463 NNTGGKSSTGS
-476 KTDITENILP
+476 KTDITENIFP

-561 QEAADEAVQSL
+561 QEAAGEAVQSL
-572 NRLSE
+572 DRLSE

-610 DYNKQSK
+610 DYNKQSE

-760 TGTGIAS
+760 TGTGISS
-767 SKIELTGKIR
+767 SKVEITGKIR

>member
-56 RSAKEEAFN
+56 RGAKQEAFN
-65 LAVQF
+65 LAAQF
-70 SQLSK
+70 SQLSAV
-75 TEKDSEIGQ
+75 EKDSELGQ

-105 DTNDAIRKAASDTAG
+105 DTNDAIRNAASDTAG

-141 LGKVTGSEEALKNV
+141 LGKLTGSEEALKNA

-165 FNAVIKTTNMLQKNS
+165 FNAVIKTTSMLQKNS

-194 AQAEKISA
+194 AQAEKVSA

-217 AMKAIPFIAIAGA
+217 AMKAIPFIAIAA
-230 ILSIGKVIIDYI
+230 AVLAIGKAIVDYAT
-242 IGANKAAKESEK
+242 GANKATKEAEK

-269 STVYNSSYA
+269 STAYNSNYA

-309 ENTEKFKELGVSI
+309 ENTQKFKELGVSI

-332 IKQSKDVIQS
+332 IKQSKDVIQA

-373 AGKNNFKAGDK
+373 ASKNNFKAGDK
-384 VQTGDVERY
+384 VQQGDVERY

-463 NNNNTGGGSSTGT
+463 TNAGVKSSGT
-476 KTDITENILP
+476 KKDITENILP

-498 FKAYD
+498 FKDFD

-525 NILSSPQQIQGAENA
+525 NILNSPQQIQGTENA
-540 IQQALQVDDIKFD
+540 IQQALQVDDVKFD
-553 FSALPESM
+553 FSALPEAM

-572 NRLSE
+572 DRLTE
-577 AMAIAGQKRA
+577 AMAIAGQQRA

-593 DTKGVKEMDKQL
+593 DTKGVEEMDNQL
-605 AKLTE
+605 SKLTE
-610 DYNKQSK
+610 DYNKQSE
-617 EVDKYTKRS
+617 EVDKYVKRS
-626 EQIDKLSSA
+626 EEVKNLSDS
-635 FGSVGNKVGELGG
+635 FQSVGDSVGALGG
-648 LFSQLGDATDDAGVK
+648 LFSALGDATDDAGMK
-663 AMGIIA
+663 TMGIIA
-669 EAVATMALS
+669 ETLATMALS
-678 FARALKSC
+678 FAKALKSC
-686 GSWYEWLVFGVTGM
+686 TTWYEWVAFGITGM
-700 TQLASMVSQIKQLT
+700 TQLVSMVSQIKQLT

-760 TGTGIAS
+760 TGSAITSTKFEFEGR
-767 SKIELTGKIR
+767 IR
-777 GKDLLLVQKN
+777 GKDMLLTQKH
-787 YNTIGSKSGQSIK
+787 YNSIAAKSGQSIK

>member
-43 DYLSQFGSLRKQL
+43 DYISQFGSLRKQL
-56 RSAKEEAFN
+56 RGAKQEAFN
-65 LAVQF
+65 LAAQF

-75 TEKDSEIGQ
+75 TEKDSELGQ

-105 DTNDAIRKAASDTAG
+105 DTQDAIRNAASDTAG

-127 LEVGKDLATAYIGV
+127 LDVGKDLATAYIGV
-141 LGKVTGSEEALKNV
+141 LAKMTGSEEALKNA

-165 FNAVIKTTNMLQKNS
+165 FNAVIKATNMLQKNS

-194 AQAEKISA
+194 AQAEKVSA
-202 AAANASTIAYKGLGK
+202 AAANASNIAYKGLGK
-217 AMKAIPFIAIAGA
+217 AMKAIPFIAIAA
-230 ILSIGKVIIDYI
+230 TVLAIGKAIVDYAT
-242 IGANKAAKESEK
+242 GANKATKEAEK

-269 STVYNSSYA
+269 STAYNSNYA

-299 TQQEKSKWIK
+299 NQQEKSKWIK

-332 IKQSKDVIQS
+332 IKQSKDVIQA

-373 AGKNNFKAGDK
+373 ASKNNFKAGDK

-463 NNNNTGGGSSTGT
+463 NNTGGKSSTVT
-476 KTDITENILP
+476 KKDITENILP

-503 KKIATKTKEASEMNY
+503 KKIAAKTKEASEMNY

-525 NILSSPQQIQGAENA
+525 NILNSPQQIQGTENA
-540 IQQALQVDDIKFD
+540 IQQALQVDDVEYD
-553 FSALPESM
+553 FSALPEAM
-561 QEAADEAVQSL
+561 QEAADEAIQSL
-572 NRLSE
+572 DRLAE
-577 AMAIAGQKRA
+577 AMAIAGQQRA

-593 DTKGVKEMDKQL
+593 DTKGVEEMDKQL
-605 AKLTE
+605 ETLTE
-610 DYNKQSK
+610 DYNKQSE
-617 EVDKYTKRS
+617 EVDKYSKRS
-626 EQIDKLSSA
+626 EKIGKLTSA
-635 FGSVGNKVGELGG
+635 FGDVGNKVGELGS

-663 AMGIIA
+663 TMSIIA
-669 EAVATMALS
+669 QAVATMALS
-678 FARALKSC
+678 FANALKNC

-700 TQLASMVSQIKQLT
+700 VQLASMVSQIKQLT

-760 TGTGIAS
+760 TGSAITSTKFEFEGR
-767 SKIELTGKIR
+767 IR
-777 GKDLLLVQKN
+777 GKDMLLTQKH
-787 YNTIGSKSGQSIK
+787 YNSIAAKSGQSIK